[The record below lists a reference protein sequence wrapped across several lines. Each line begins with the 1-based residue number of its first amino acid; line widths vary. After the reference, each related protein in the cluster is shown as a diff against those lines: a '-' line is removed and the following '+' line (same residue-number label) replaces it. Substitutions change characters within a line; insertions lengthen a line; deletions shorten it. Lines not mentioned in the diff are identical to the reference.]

1 MVDRSAAAVREREQ
15 LRRPSSPSRQAAP
28 GRRRSPAEVSPP
40 GGRRGRRRRNG
51 LLALGLAVLAAGTA
65 PWLLGR
71 SGSPGAVV
79 PLPRPGAVPLAY
91 HVVYRVTT
99 GSVVSTE
106 GLWVQRPF
114 EPEDVLF
121 GGPSDR

>member
-15 LRRPSSPSRQAAP
+15 LRRQSPPSPRVAP
-28 GRRRSPAEVSPP
+28 GRRRSAAEVSPP
-40 GGRRGRRRRNG
+40 RGRRGRRRRSG
-51 LLALGLAVLAAGTA
+51 LLVLVLAVLVLAVLAAGTA

-71 SGSPGAVV
+71 SGSPGALV
-79 PLPRPGAVPLAY
+79 PLPQPGAVPLAY

-106 GLWVQRPF
+106 ELWVHRPF
-114 EPEDVLF
+114 EADDVVF
-121 GGPSDR
+121 